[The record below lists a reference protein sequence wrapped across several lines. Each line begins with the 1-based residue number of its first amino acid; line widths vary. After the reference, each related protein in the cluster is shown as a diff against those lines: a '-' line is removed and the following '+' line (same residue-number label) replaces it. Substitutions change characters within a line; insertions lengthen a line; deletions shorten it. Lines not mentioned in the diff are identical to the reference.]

1 MNILKQYLRRLN
13 MAAFDDLAALRKAFE
28 RELNKEEENAI
39 ENEQKLLKAITVYIC
54 NQKGVSP
61 IQGYK
66 PEEVLTF
73 LDKPLS
79 EIKSIVGGE
88 WASMPDDKFENLV
101 YTLTKKVKKSDK
113 LTTW

>member
-1 MNILKQYLRRLN
+1 MGAL
-13 MAAFDDLAALRKAFE
+13 DDLNALKKAFE
-28 RELNKEEENAI
+28 RELRKEEENDL
-39 ENEQKLLKAITVYIC
+39 ENEQNLLKAITVYIC

-66 PEEVLTF
+66 PEEIITF
-73 LDKPLS
+73 LEKPLA
-79 EIKSIVGGE
+79 EIRSCVGNE
-88 WASMPDDKFENLV
+88 WASMPDDKFSNLI

>member
-1 MNILKQYLRRLN
+1 
-13 MAAFDDLAALRKAFE
+13 MAALDDLASLRKAFE

-39 ENEQKLLKAITVYIC
+39 ENEQKLLKAITVYLC

-66 PEEVLTF
+66 PEEIIQF
-73 LDKPLS
+73 LQKPVS
-79 EIKSIVGGE
+79 EIKACVGSE
-88 WASMPDDKFENLV
+88 WTSMPDDKCENII
-101 YTLTKKVKKSDK
+101 YTLSKKVKKSDK

>member
-1 MNILKQYLRRLN
+1 
-13 MAAFDDLAALRKAFE
+13 MAALDDLNALKKAFE
-28 RELNKEEENAI
+28 RELRKEEENAF
-39 ENEQKLLKAITVYIC
+39 ENEQNLLKAITVYIC

-66 PEEVLTF
+66 PEEVLNF

-79 EIKSIVGGE
+79 EIKSCVGGE
-88 WASMPDDKFENLV
+88 WASMPDDKLGNLI

>member
-1 MNILKQYLRRLN
+1 
-13 MAAFDDLAALRKAFE
+13 MAAFDDLASLRKAFE
-28 RELNKEEENAI
+28 RELKKEEENAI
-39 ENEQKLLKAITVYIC
+39 ENEQNLLKAITVYIC
-54 NQKGVSP
+54 NKKGVSP

-66 PEEVLTF
+66 PEEVLIF

-79 EIKSIVGGE
+79 EIKSLVGGE
-88 WASMPDDKFENLV
+88 WATMPDDKFETLV

>member
-1 MNILKQYLRRLN
+1 
-13 MAAFDDLAALRKAFE
+13 MAAFNDLNDLRKAFE
-28 RELNKEEENAI
+28 RELRKEEENSV
-39 ENEQKLLKAITVYIC
+39 ENEQNLLKAITVYIC

-66 PEEVLTF
+66 PEEVLNF

-79 EIKSIVGGE
+79 EIKSLVDGE
-88 WASMPDDKFENLV
+88 WAAMPDDKFENLI

>member
-1 MNILKQYLRRLN
+1 
-13 MAAFDDLAALRKAFE
+13 MAALDDLNALKKAFE

-39 ENEQKLLKAITVYIC
+39 ENEQNLLKAITVLIS

-66 PEEVLTF
+66 PEEVLNF
-73 LDKPLS
+73 LNKPLS
-79 EIKSIVGGE
+79 EIKTLLGGE
-88 WASMPDDKFENLV
+88 WISMPDTKFETLV